1 MAGDHQGLGLAL
13 LERVDDRPLG
23 AVWHRLGV
31 AELSKQRLLA
41 VVEAS
46 DAVVSEVGDS
56 EDPVVVRRVAQAL
69 ARKASALRELDRVE
83 QAVEV
88 WDELITRQKM

>member
-1 MAGDHQGLGLAL
+1 M
-13 LERVDDRPLG
+13 
-23 AVWHRLGV
+23 

-56 EDPVVVRRVAQAL
+56 EDPVAVRQVAQAL